1 LAISADVADDRIELG
16 QRDLQ
21 RMAPNEANSPLA
33 SIVLER
39 GAGNGS
45 TVSNDFAVQDF
56 ATAPES
62 QSADCSRSGNR
73 AAICGVLPFD
83 NVPSAA

>member
-1 LAISADVADDRIELG
+1 
-16 QRDLQ
+16 
-21 RMAPNEANSPLA
+21 LA

-45 TVSNDFAVQDF
+45 TAFSDSAVQDF
-56 ATAPES
+56 APTLES
-62 QSADCSRSGNR
+62 QAADLWRSENR
-73 AAICGVLPFD
+73 VAIYGVLPFD

>member
-1 LAISADVADDRIELG
+1 
-16 QRDLQ
+16 
-21 RMAPNEANSPLA
+21 LA

-45 TVSNDFAVQDF
+45 TAFSDFAVPDF
-56 ATAPES
+56 PPALES
-62 QSADCSRSGNR
+62 QAADCWRSENR
-73 AAICGVLPFD
+73 VAINGVLPFD